1 ALYRLQQQNID
12 IACLVTTV
20 WKKDQQTVAHG
31 ENRERVKKQAQS
43 LGIPVYFIETDFDMY
58 GEDFVEAL
66 VKIKNQYTID
76 GAAFGD
82 IYLKGHRDWGEAI
95 SRQAGLEAVYPLWTE
110 QENAL
115 ALLQEFVEL
124 NFKARIIKIDHE
136 KLPKSWIGRLID
148 GAFIDDIK
156 NRSVCPM
163 GESGEYHTFVYD
175 GPVFAYPLQD
185 VEGIHNHK
193 YAYKGSVLMMRV
205 IDSHIHVDLY
215 AAGERMQMLSEL
227 ATYRVEALI
236 SVSSNLASSKKN
248 LQLAQQDRRI
258 KSAFGF
264 HAAQIITP
272 ANEIADLQ
280 QWIDQN
286 AEEMVAIG
294 EVGLP
299 YYLRKDD
306 PTIQLGAYIE
316 ILELFIHQARH
327 LNKPIVLHAIYEDA
341 PRVLDLLEAYS
352 VKQ

>member
-1 ALYRLQQQNID
+1 
-12 IACLVTTV
+12 
-20 WKKDQQTVAHG
+20 
-31 ENRERVKKQAQS
+31 
-43 LGIPVYFIETDFDMY
+43 
-58 GEDFVEAL
+58 
-66 VKIKNQYTID
+66 
-76 GAAFGD
+76 
-82 IYLKGHRDWGEAI
+82 
-95 SRQAGLEAVYPLWTE
+95 
-110 QENAL
+110 
-115 ALLQEFVEL
+115 
-124 NFKARIIKIDHE
+124 
-136 KLPKSWIGRLID
+136 
-148 GAFIDDIK
+148 
-156 NRSVCPM
+156 
-163 GESGEYHTFVYD
+163 
-175 GPVFAYPLQD
+175 
-185 VEGIHNHK
+185 
-193 YAYKGSVLMMRV
+193 MMRV

-264 HAAQIITP
+264 HPEQIIPT

-352 VKQ
+352 VKQAHFHWFKGDKITLQRMQENGYVISVTPDILYEPEIQALAQFYPLTQIMMETDGPWSFKGPFQNRMTHPSMIHDSVKMLAQLKKLDVNDVYRQVYENTKVFYDLR